1 MDFSLSQTLLHWSFE
16 CEEGSI
22 PFTNSTSPPFSLNNL
37 PLRWSCEV
45 SDSHYGFKGLYLRFG
60 ASTNRFFVPIWLL
73 VDNNYRKPF
82 SIGAV
87 LRELL

>member
-1 MDFSLSQTLLHWSFE
+1 MGFALSRTIVYWGFDCAE
-16 CEEGSI
+16 DSI
-22 PFTNSTSPPFSLNNL
+22 PFTCSTSPPFILKSLQ
-37 PLRWSCEV
+37 LRWSCEA
-45 SDSHYGFKGLYLRFG
+45 SESHNGFKGLYLRFG

-73 VDNNYRKPF
+73 ANNNYWKPF